1 MKFSGG
7 MDFSL
12 LRCHTPEKSGLE
24 IVAPCT
30 NFRQAAG
37 CTISLAR
44 LQTIFQ
50 YCGTLELSSE
60 FQVKPRCADQAVIF
74 NFENSLAAV
83 NHSYIHTKAT
93 VTNSVSRSSRN
104 GVSSLSVSGK
114 AVYSISIAPVS
125 PTLAPTP
132 RLNATP

>member
-1 MKFSGG
+1 
-7 MDFSL
+7 MDFNL
-12 LRCHTPEKSGLE
+12 LRCQTPEKTGLV
-24 IVAPCT
+24 IVTSCT

-37 CTISLAR
+37 CTISLAH

-60 FQVKPRCADQAVIF
+60 FQVKPRCTDRAVSF

-93 VTNSVSRSSRN
+93 VTNSFSRSSRN
-104 GVSSLSVSGK
+104 PVSSKSVSGK

-125 PTLAPTP
+125 PIFTPTP
-132 RLNATP
+132 RPNPMP

>member
-1 MKFSGG
+1 

-12 LRCHTPEKSGLE
+12 LRCHTPEKSGLG

-30 NFRQAAG
+30 KFEQAAG

-44 LQTIFQ
+44 LQTIFH

-60 FQVKPRCADQAVIF
+60 FQVKPGCANQAVSF

-83 NHSYIHTKAT
+83 NHWYIHTKAT
-93 VTNSVSRSSRN
+93 LTNSVSRSSRN
-104 GVSSLSVSGK
+104 PVSSLSVSGK

-125 PTLAPTP
+125 PIFTPTP
-132 RLNATP
+132 RPNPMP